1 MPVLYCKMSENTKK
15 KICYI
20 SYRKVRCS
28 VVDNFSKA
36 VADSGYDVSVITL
49 RNQGEPEVETENGRK
64 VYRVDFSDEYPLTRR
79 RNRWHFIFKTIPI
92 LIHNRFAIIQI
103 TSTCPYFS
111 ILKLFT
117 FFHAKSI
124 YHILSY
130 PVATSYARSLKRMLI
145 AAAQCLFMDK
155 IVVQSAELKRNWVG
169 LSKLE
174 KAIVI
179 PVGFNKHE
187 FYPLDHEQKLKTR
200 SDLGL
205 RPGQPVLVY
214 SGAIAHHRKI
224 DNLVTALKIVRELH
238 NDVKLLMIGAGDA
251 LTDIQDLASQLD
263 LQDSLMFTGRVPYTE
278 VNRLISA
285 ADVGLSYIPVNN
297 NYNFNP
303 PLKTFEYLACGL
315 PTIATRTESNASI
328 IQDGISGI
336 LVNDSPADLAA
347 SINRLLADKELQNH
361 LSRNARSSVLKYD
374 FNYIARNCFIP
385 LYQELLDET

>member
-1 MPVLYCKMSENTKK
+1 M
-15 KICYI
+15 
-20 SYRKVRCS
+20 
-28 VVDNFSKA
+28 
-36 VADSGYDVSVITL
+36 
-49 RNQGEPEVETENGRK
+49 ENGRK
-64 VYRVDFSDEYPLTRR
+64 VYRVDFSDEYPLTSR

-187 FYPLDHEQKLKTR
+187 FYPLDHEQKLQTR

-238 NDVKLLMIGAGDA
+238 NDVKVADDRCRRRPNRYSGIGQPNSTCG
-251 LTDIQDLASQLD
+251 QLNVA
-263 LQDSLMFTGRVPYTE
+263 GRVPYTE

-347 SINRLLADKELQNH
+347 SINRLF
-361 LSRNARSSVLKYD
+361 SRQGTSKPSFPKCTQQRVE
-374 FNYIARNCFIP
+374 I
-385 LYQELLDET
+385 